1 MKNKMPD
8 TIKNMELTQVD
19 LLSPGQLMED
29 DLIGIADDVVKVIEI
44 DSDSTGDNYF
54 IKYEDDYGDVDVIT
68 FNYTDMIPLF
78 VFIQEEE

>member
-1 MKNKMPD
+1 MPD
-8 TIKNMELTQVD
+8 TMKNMELTQVD

-29 DLIGIADDVVKVIEI
+29 DLIGIGDDVVRVIEI

-54 IKYEDDYGDVDVIT
+54 IKYEDDYGDVEVIT
-68 FNYTDMIPLF
+68 FNYNDMIPLF

>member
-1 MKNKMPD
+1 M
-8 TIKNMELTQVD
+8 KNMELTQVD

-29 DLIGIADDVVKVIEI
+29 DLIGIGDDVVRVIEI

-54 IKYEDDYGDVDVIT
+54 IKYEDDYGDVEVIT
-68 FNYTDMIPLF
+68 FNYNDMIPLF